1 MIMSLSFVE
10 YKNAASHKK
19 KVKNLYLGAFPKE
32 ERVPFILLAAREK
45 KNNGELL
52 EIKDGDTFVGMVS
65 VLRYKD
71 LAYIFYLAIDDG
83 LRGRGYGS
91 SVLSVLKERYRGCRI
106 FLAREQLDK
115 DADNYE
121 QRVSRHR
128 FYQKNGLVD
137 FPCKI
142 TEQGV
147 IFDVMGIG
155 DSVTAEEYDALITRW
170 AGRFF
175 RKLFDMHIIED

>member
-91 SVLSVLKERYRGCRI
+91 SVLSALKKRYRGCRI

-147 IFDVMGIG
+147 VFDVMGIG
-155 DSVTAEEYDALITRW
+155 TSVTAEEYDALITRW

>member
-1 MIMSLSFVE
+1 MGLSFIE
-10 YKNAASHKK
+10 YKNAASEKK
-19 KVKNLYLGAFPKE
+19 KVRKLYLGAFPKE
-32 ERVPFILLAAREK
+32 ERVPFMLLAAREK
-45 KNNGELL
+45 KGNSELL

-91 SVLSVLKERYRGCRI
+91 RVLSSLKERYRDCRI

-147 IFDVMGIG
+147 VFDVMGIG
-155 DSVTAEEYDALITRW
+155 DDVKAEEYDALITLW

-175 RKLFDMHIIED
+175 RKLFDMRIIEG